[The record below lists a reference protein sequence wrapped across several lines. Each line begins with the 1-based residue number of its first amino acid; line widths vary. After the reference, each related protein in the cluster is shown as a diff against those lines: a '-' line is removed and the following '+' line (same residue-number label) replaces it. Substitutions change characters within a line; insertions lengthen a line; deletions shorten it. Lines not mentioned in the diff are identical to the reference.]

1 MNKRILPLL
10 LTFFLSLFFISC
22 TIINNFNSSLDNKN
36 QNSNENK
43 STTIPSE
50 NIPSENITSNNS
62 TSSNNNSPTK
72 NPKINNKN
80 SIKTITCRLFFF
92 DSEKLDLY
100 YVDKDLN
107 VKDNALVS
115 ALTKELQ
122 TNTTS
127 DTFLKLTSNVG
138 IKSAN
143 LDKDN
148 GILKVVFNKS
158 YVDEMILGTATE
170 GGLLSSLVNTY
181 GYNYGVNKV
190 SIYFDDELYTSLRG
204 ELPEGYF
211 NTSLSDAKPYS
222 SEVSTPS
229 TNIDK
234 ICRLYFY
241 NGEEDCIYYT
251 DIALT
256 VTDNALTT
264 ALTNALKIPPSSSF
278 SSIPNAVD
286 VISANLDKSKDLITV
301 NLSKNYYDILSKVGS
316 GSESYLLQTLAMT
329 YSYNYNISKV
339 IILID
344 GKAYSGSHILLFDGE
359 TINFDLSS
367 AKNLN

>member
-1 MNKRILPLL
+1 MNKRMLSLL
-10 LTFFLSLFFISC
+10 LTFFVSLFLISC
-22 TIINNFNSSLDNKN
+22 TIINTSNNKSDNQN
-36 QNSNENK
+36 QNSNKNN
-43 STTIPSE
+43 SNTNHSE
-50 NIPSENITSNNS
+50 NNTSNNS
-62 TSSNNNSPTK
+62 NSSNNTTPTK
-72 NPKINNKN
+72 DSNINNKN
-80 SIKTITCRLFFF
+80 LIETINCRLFFF
-92 DSEKLDLY
+92 NSEKLNLY
-100 YVDKDLN
+100 YVNKDLE

-127 DTFLKLTSNVG
+127 DTFLKLTPNVG
-138 IKSAN
+138 IKSAT
-143 LDKDN
+143 LDKDK

-190 SIYFDDELYTSLRG
+190 AIYFEDELYTSLKG
-204 ELPEGYF
+204 DLPEGYF
-211 NTSLSDAKPYS
+211 NTNFSDAKPYN

-234 ICRLYFY
+234 ICRIYFY

-251 DIALT
+251 DTTLNVA
-256 VTDNALTT
+256 DNALTT
-264 ALTNALKIPPSSSF
+264 ALTNALKTPPSSSF
-278 SSIPNAVD
+278 SSIPNTVD
-286 VISANLDKSKDLITV
+286 VISANLDRSKDLITV

-316 GSESYLLQTLAMT
+316 GAESSLLQTLAMT

-344 GKAYSGSHILLFDGE
+344 GKAYSGSHILLSDGE
-359 TINFDLSS
+359 TVNFDLSS